1 MPYRRPGAIID
12 PIPTLVVVAV
22 VIDESYTDSLAQ
34 TKWNLYFSTA
44 NEAIINGARNGF
56 VAATANNGAAIG
68 KNS

>member
-1 MPYRRPGAIID
+1 MN
-12 PIPTLVVVAV
+12 PIPIPLLQQSEFE
-22 VIDESYTDSLAQ
+22 I
-34 TKWNLYFSTA
+34 FSTA